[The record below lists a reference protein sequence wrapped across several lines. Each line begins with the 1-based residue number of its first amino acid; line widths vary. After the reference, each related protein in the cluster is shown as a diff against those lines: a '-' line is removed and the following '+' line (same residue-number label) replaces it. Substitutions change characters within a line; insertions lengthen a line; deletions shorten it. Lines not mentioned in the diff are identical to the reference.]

1 LAKKSKGTSVNTPN
15 IHAIALAAS
24 IAFSGG
30 AMAQNVSKDEYL
42 SVKDMIA
49 ADYKLAKASCDS
61 LSGNPNDICMANAK
75 GNANVALADLE
86 AGYKPTPET
95 HYQAHVA
102 RAEANYALAKE
113 RCNDRAGSTKDAC
126 MQEAKSLATV
136 AMADAKAQMKTAD
149 ANATE
154 KSADAGKDATVAK
167 LDAQYKVT
175 REKCDTYAGNAK
187 DNCVNAAK
195 VRFSQ

>member
-1 LAKKSKGTSVNTPN
+1 MNRLN
-15 IHAIALAAS
+15 IHAIAIALALAANL
-24 IAFSGG
+24 AFSGG
-30 AMAQNVSKDEYL
+30 AMAQNVSEDEYL

-61 LSGNPNDICMANAK
+61 LSGNSNDICMADAK
-75 GNANVALADLE
+75 GSANVALADLE

-95 HYQAHVA
+95 RYQAHVA
-102 RAEANYALAKE
+102 RAEAEYALAKE
-113 RCNDRAGSTKDAC
+113 HCDDRAGNTKDVC
-126 MQEAKSLATV
+126 MQEAKSLETV

-149 ANATE
+149 ANASATE
-154 KSADAGKDATVAK
+154 KSANASKDATVAK

-187 DNCVNAAK
+187 ENCMSAAK